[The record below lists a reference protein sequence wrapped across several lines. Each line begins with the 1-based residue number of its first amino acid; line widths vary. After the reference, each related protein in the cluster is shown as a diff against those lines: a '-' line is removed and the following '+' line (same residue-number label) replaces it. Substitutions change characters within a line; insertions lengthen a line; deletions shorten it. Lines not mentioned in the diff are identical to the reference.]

1 MIRAFRSRRSQSI
14 VGGIEAPSTKNRR
27 GMSGLRRY
35 TYLLMLVPG
44 LGVYL
49 LFIIW
54 PFINTIRISF
64 YDWSGLGPMTDFVGL
79 DNYTS
84 LFNRTPIDRQFSN
97 ALSNTARVFLLSTA
111 LSTFVGLMFA
121 LILSR
126 RIRGARLYQALYFM
140 PNTLSVVI
148 VGFLWNLLLN
158 PQFGAV
164 NEVLRG
170 VGLDTLA
177 RPWLGDPNFALP
189 SIVAVSAWANLGF
202 PILIFLAAIL
212 GIPSDLIEAARL
224 DGASELRVIGS
235 IVLPLL
241 WPTVITLV
249 VLNFIAS
256 INSFE
261 LIFAMEGSEGGP
273 FFATDVLGTL
283 FYRMAFGGA
292 GGTYAGLGLGAAAA
306 LATLMLVIVLP
317 VSLVVI
323 IYQRRVS
330 HEY

>member
-1 MIRAFRSRRSQSI
+1 MAAVAKGALPRSRQRA
-14 VGGIEAPSTKNRR
+14 VGF
-27 GMSGLRRY
+27 RRY
-35 TYLLMLVPG
+35 TYLLMLLPG
-44 LGVYL
+44 LGMYL
-49 LFIIW
+49 AFIIY
-54 PFINTIRISF
+54 PFANTIRVSF
-64 YDWSGLGPMTDFVGL
+64 YDWSGLGPMTDFVGI
-79 DNYTS
+79 DNYTN
-84 LFNRTPIDRQFSN
+84 LFNRAPINRQFSN
-97 ALSNTARVFLLSTA
+97 ALGNTAQVFLLSTV

-126 RIRGARLYQALYFM
+126 KISGARAYQALYFM
-140 PNTLSVVI
+140 PNTLSVVV

-164 NEVLRG
+164 NAVLRG
-170 VGLDTLA
+170 VGLDGLA
-177 RPWLGDPNFALP
+177 RPWLGDPNLALP
-189 SIVAVSAWANLGF
+189 SIVAVTAWANMGF

-212 GIPSDLIEAARL
+212 GIPSDLTEAARL
-224 DGASELRVIGS
+224 DGASELRVVLS

-241 WPTVITLV
+241 WPTLITLI

-256 INSFE
+256 INTFE
-261 LIFAMEGSEGGP
+261 LVFAMQGAEGGP

-292 GGTYAGLGLGAAAA
+292 GGVYGGLGLGAAAA

-317 VSLVVI
+317 VSMFVI
-323 IYQRRVS
+323 IYQRKVS